1 MQKTAPSPSPSSSH
15 LRREGAERRPPPHPT
30 SAERGQ
36 KEGRVLAPAHGP
48 ISITLEMTIKII
60 TEEMTIKIIT
70 MEMTIKIITEEMTIK
85 IITMMTPTA
94 WATGSL

>member
-1 MQKTAPSPSPSSSH
+1 M
-15 LRREGAERRPPPHPT
+15 
-30 SAERGQ
+30 
-36 KEGRVLAPAHGP
+36 LAPAHGP